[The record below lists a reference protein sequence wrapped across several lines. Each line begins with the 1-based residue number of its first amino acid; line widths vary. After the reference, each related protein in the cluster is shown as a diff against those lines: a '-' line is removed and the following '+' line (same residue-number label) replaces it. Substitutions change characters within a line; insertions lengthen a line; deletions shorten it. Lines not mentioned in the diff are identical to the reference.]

1 MVSVSMVQPETP
13 AMQLFD
19 LSFRAMASPCE
30 IVVAAASG
38 DAARLCVERAIG
50 EVRRIEQKYSR
61 YRDDSVLSKI
71 NASAGMD
78 WVHCDEE
85 TNSLLDYAQVLYENS
100 DGLFDITS
108 GVLRRVWDFKQ
119 AIIPSQ
125 QALDAVLP
133 LIGWDKVER
142 KNSAIRLAIAGMEI
156 DFGGY
161 GKEYAV
167 DRAASLL
174 EAEGVIHGYV
184 NLGGDLRVIGPK
196 PDGQPWQMGIRHPRK
211 EHEVFAYIPIE
222 RGALATSGDYER
234 YFEHAGKRYCHVL
247 NPQSGQPASGWQSIS
262 VLAPAAV
269 AAGSITTIAM
279 LKTDKAIEYLEASGF
294 SYLAI
299 DHAGRIYQTAGQR
312 HQP

>member
-1 MVSVSMVQPETP
+1 MVNTALDQHEAL
-13 AMQLFD
+13 AMQLFG
-19 LSFRAMASPCE
+19 LSFRAMASTCE
-30 IVVAAASG
+30 IVIAAISGEDARAS
-38 DAARLCVERAIG
+38 VERAIG

-71 NASAGMD
+71 NTLACRD
-78 WVHCDEE
+78 WVDCDEE
-85 TNSLLDYAQVLYENS
+85 TNALLDYAQVLYENS

-108 GVLRRVWDFKQ
+108 GILRRVWDFKQ

-125 QALDAVLP
+125 RALDTVLP

-142 KNSAIRLAIAGMEI
+142 NNSAIRFAKAGMEI

-174 EAEGVIHGYV
+174 ETEGVIHGYV

-196 PDGQPWQMGIRHPRK
+196 PDGQPWQMGIQHPRK
-211 EHEVFAYIPIE
+211 PEEIFAYIPIAH
-222 RGALATSGDYER
+222 GALATSGDYER
-234 YFEHAGKRYCHVL
+234 YFEHKGKRYCHVL
-247 NPQSGQPASGWQSIS
+247 NPKSGQPACGWQSVS

-269 AAGSITTIAM
+269 VAGSITTIAM
-279 LKTDKAIEYLEASGF
+279 LKADDAIEYLEASGF

-299 DHAGRIYQTAGQR
+299 DQAGHMYKTADQ
-312 HQP
+312 